1 MHSWMVLVWQ
11 MTELVAPAV
20 VSKANSL
27 VWLLF
32 NPTRWQMDATPEML
46 IGMMILL
53 LVLALFLVVFLIRAM
68 RRNSGKQASGAKPK
82 DEKSRP
88 GKVFASET
96 QRVQPV
102 PEPDVPVT
110 AEAATPPTVLERTPS
125 DADTELVMRV
135 WQDREGRLVV
145 EAQGQRYR
153 HLFEIRDGEVGRRV
167 LDIINRLSEFAQLQE
182 SRLSPESPPW
192 TDGSALPAAAGHA
205 ESDDVIDKLRAQDD
219 AQPPRSRITADPLPF
234 RPQNPGQQSNIT
246 LDLAREVDQLL
257 QVRLKAT
264 PEFAQRYIHVIGA
277 RDGTLRF
284 DVDGRHYGSLQEV
297 PDLQVRQVIQ
307 AAIADWETRR

>member
-1 MHSWMVLVWQ
+1 MI
-11 MTELVAPAV
+11 ELVASAV
-20 VSKANSL
+20 VCKANSL
-27 VWLLF
+27 LQLLF
-32 NPTRWQMDATPEML
+32 NPKRWQMDTTPEML

-53 LVLALFLVVFLIRAM
+53 LVFALFLVVFLVRAM
-68 RRNSGKQASGAKPK
+68 RRNTGKKPSGTQPK
-82 DEKSRP
+82 EEKSRP
-88 GKVFASET
+88 AKVPTSDP
-96 QRVQPV
+96 QRPQPV
-102 PEPDVPVT
+102 PEPDVPAAAAV
-110 AEAATPPTVLERTPS
+110 ATPPAVVETMSS
-125 DADTELVMRV
+125 DADTEPIMRV

-145 EAQGQRYR
+145 EAQGQRYQ

-167 LDIINRLSEFAQLQE
+167 LDTINRLGEFAQGQE

-192 TDGSALPAAAGHA
+192 TEGAALTDAGYG
-205 ESDDVIDKLRAQDD
+205 ESDAVIDKMRAKDD
-219 AQPPRSRITADPLPF
+219 AQPPKSRITADPLPF
-234 RPQNPGQQSNIT
+234 RPQNPAQQSNIT
-246 LDLAREVDQLL
+246 LNLAREVDELL

-264 PEFAQRYIHVIGA
+264 PEFAQRYIHVAGG